1 MITLDNEM
9 EIDLL
14 DLRACSTHHR
24 AATLRPSVFP
34 MVDTHEGVVSDP
46 MSLHKYLYANADPV
60 NHIDPTG
67 KFSTTEIMVTAGI
80 IGAIGGASIGTYI
93 GYRKTGTL
101 FSKETLG
108 YALIG
113 AGAGFAIGLMIGGA
127 IGPLVGGGMPTGA
140 LGSVAKISSK
150 LVQTVA
156 RGKFMKVS
164 PLTFTAGVIAGVA
177 TEVTTPDAYD
187 TWITPISLLVLP
199 ANSLGLIMYRTFVT
213 RRVPGP
219 VQETIAFV
227 AGFNVGYFGAKNLPD
242 LPNTLRHIPE
252 LAGDVFDAVTGD

>member
-1 MITLDNEM
+1 MVTANLELALDRGA
-9 EIDLL
+9 L
-14 DLRACSTHHR
+14 DLHVLRHR
-24 AATLRPSVFP
+24 RSGLERVPFTD
-34 MVDTHEGVVSDP
+34 VDTFEGVVSDP
-46 MSLHKYLYANADPV
+46 ITLHKYLYGNGDPV

-67 KFSTTEIMVTAGI
+67 KFSTTEMMVTTGI
-80 IGAIGGASIGTYI
+80 IGAVTGASIGTYI

-108 YALIG
+108 YAVLG
-113 AGAGFAIGLMIGGA
+113 AGAGFAIGVMIGGA

-177 TEVTTPDAYD
+177 TEVTTPDAFD
-187 TWITPISLLVLP
+187 TWITPISLATLP
-199 ANSLGLIMYRTFVT
+199 ADTLALVMYRTFVT

-219 VQETIAFV
+219 VQETLAFV

-242 LPNTLRHIPE
+242 LAKTLRQIPE
-252 LAGDVFDAVTGD
+252 LAGDVIDAAAGG